1 MCFPPTFMF
10 YSVCVLRA
18 FSAFFYYFFTGSV
31 QLTDL
36 LWIWILSDWQ
46 CDGFWRIHF
55 WQVEVTLLIFFL
67 NLVHRVKNL
76 LEKVANLWSIL
87 AENPVFNPHQ
97 DCSCNHIPVHFLFIS
112 LSMVTLHFITL
123 LKDQNH
129 FQPLWDLSLS
139 SVPLLHKDHKDASS
153 EKQSTYN

>member
-1 MCFPPTFMF
+1 MF
-10 YSVCVLRA
+10 YSVCVLHA
-18 FSAFFYYFFTGSV
+18 FSAFFYYFFCTINWFAMDSFR
-31 QLTDL
+31 LTV
-36 LWIWILSDWQ
+36 WWILKD
-46 CDGFWRIHF
+46 
-55 WQVEVTLLIFFL
+55 TLLTSWSNTPYFL
-67 NLVHRVKNL
+67 PEPGLQSKKSSL
-76 LEKVANLWSIL
+76 LEKVANLWSII

-112 LSMVTLHFITL
+112 LSMVTLHFITP